1 MSVVIQ
7 KFPLKRFLLAFVAAL
22 LLAGA
27 MSGAARAEITST
39 SECVDPE
46 LSQHFLP
53 FRDYNWYAQVPGQDA
68 TGFNGEGWTLLN
80 GAEIVST
87 TDAAGQTIQAL
98 ELPSGAKAVSPTIC
112 VTRDFPTGR
121 MMVRELA
128 GAQDISFYVS
138 YAGTKTA
145 TAPKNTDKFH
155 GSGSAW
161 DLSDPINL
169 QPSSISGWQLVRFGL
184 VASGK
189 SNSRSQ
195 VYDFWVDPFARH

>member
-1 MSVVIQ
+1 MSSSIQ
-7 KFPLKRFLLAFVAAL
+7 KFPLTRFLLALLAAVTLSAAL
-22 LLAGA
+22 A
-27 MSGAARAEITST
+27 GAARAEITST
-39 SECVDPE
+39 SECVE
-46 LSQHFLP
+46 SALSQHFQP
-53 FRDYNWYAQVPGQDA
+53 FGDYNWYAPVAGQDA
-68 TGFNGEGWTLLN
+68 TGFNGEGWTLLS
-80 GAEIVST
+80 GAEVVST
-87 TDAAGQTIQAL
+87 TDANGQPIQAL
-98 ELPSGAKAVSPTIC
+98 ELPAGAKAVSPTIC

-128 GAQDISFYVS
+128 GAQDIQFYVS

-169 QPSSISGWQLVRFGL
+169 QPSSASGWQLVRFGL